1 MDFRG
6 LELFLDQITAWRI
19 PGADCL
25 VHLHGQPVFRYS
37 AGFADLAAR
46 RPVSDRDLYFIYSMS
61 KVITCTA
68 ALQLHE
74 QGRFLMT
81 DPVSAY
87 LPEFKDMMV
96 RQTDASDQVTLKKAE
111 KEMTIRDLFTM
122 MAGLTYEL
130 NTPAIRAVREH
141 SQGRSP
147 TRDVIRAIA
156 ADPLIFEPGTHFNY
170 SLCHDVLG
178 ALIEVISGKRFGKYL
193 DESIFQPL
201 GMKDTGFSLTDAR
214 KERMATQYNFDDA
227 TGKALRVSLANVFV
241 VGSEFE
247 SGGAGLISSVDDYM
261 RLADTLCHKG
271 LSRHGE
277 RILSSHSVDLMRTN
291 HLDDVSLRDFTW
303 IQMAGYGYG
312 LGVRTMLDR
321 TRSGS
326 LSPVGEFGWAGA
338 AGAYVLMDP
347 EHELTVV
354 YAQHL
359 LNSQEPYV
367 HPRIRNLVYRCLE
380 R

>member
-1 MDFRG
+1 MDFKE
-6 LELFLDQITAWRI
+6 LELYLDQITAWRI

-25 VHLHGQPVFRYS
+25 VHLHGQPVFRYGS
-37 AGFADLAAR
+37 GFADLASQ

-74 QGRFLMT
+74 QGKFLMT
-81 DPVSAY
+81 DPISAY

-96 RQTDASDQVTLKKAE
+96 RQTDEGGQVVLKKAE

-130 NTPAIRAVREH
+130 NTPSIRAVREH

-147 TRDVIRAIA
+147 TRDVVRAIA

-193 DESIFQPL
+193 DEYLFQPL

-227 TGKALRVSLANVFV
+227 TNKALRVSLANVYV
-241 VGSEFE
+241 VGSEYE

-261 RLADTLCHKG
+261 RFADTLCHKG
-271 LSRHGE
+271 LSSDGE

-291 HLDDVSLRDFTW
+291 HLDDVSLRDFNW

-312 LGVRTMLDR
+312 LGVRTLLDR

-326 LSPVGEFGWAGA
+326 LSPVGEFGWGGA

-367 HPRIRNLVYRCLE
+367 HPRIKNLVYRCLE

>member
-1 MDFRG
+1 MNFKE
-6 LELFLDQITAWRI
+6 LEQYLDQITAWRI

-25 VHLHGQPVFRYS
+25 VYLHGQPVFRYG
-37 AGFADLAAR
+37 AGYADLASK
-46 RPVSDRDLYFIYSMS
+46 RPVSERDLYFLYSMT

-74 QGRFLMT
+74 QGKFLMT
-81 DPVSAY
+81 DPVWTY
-87 LPEFKDMMV
+87 LPEFKDMSV
-96 RQTDASDQVTLKKAE
+96 QQTDDDGQVVLKKAE
-111 KEMTIRDLFTM
+111 KEITIRDLFTM
-122 MAGLTYEL
+122 MAGLTYDL
-130 NTPAIRAVREH
+130 NTPSIRAVREH

-156 ADPLIFEPGTHFNY
+156 ADPLLFEPGTHFNY

-193 DESIFQPL
+193 EEAIFQPL

-214 KERMATQYNFDDA
+214 KERMATQYNYDDT
-227 TGKALRVSLANVFV
+227 TGKALRVAMANVFV
-241 VGSEFE
+241 VGSEYE

-261 RLADTLCHKG
+261 RFADTLCHKG
-271 LSRHGE
+271 LSRGGE

-291 HLDDVSLRDFTW
+291 HLDDASLRDFTW

-359 LNSQEPYV
+359 LNSQEPFV